1 MPPVKLFKKG
11 DRVLLLA
18 SALRVNYICVRAE
31 YTNMYPGKSGTVIG
45 YSETGKVA
53 VQFDD
58 KVFHMHDIRISSHDN
73 GCHGKGDLHYC
84 WYIEEKHLVK
94 KLDVHMFDCSGSIM
108 NDGGEEIEVTN
119 NLLLLV

>member
-18 SALRVNYICVRAE
+18 SALRVLYITIRSE
-31 YTNMYPGKSGTVIG
+31 YTNMYPGKTGTVIG

-58 KVFHMHDIRISSHDN
+58 KVFHMHDIKISSHDN

-94 KLDVHMFDCSGSIM
+94 GPSVYITDCTEPM